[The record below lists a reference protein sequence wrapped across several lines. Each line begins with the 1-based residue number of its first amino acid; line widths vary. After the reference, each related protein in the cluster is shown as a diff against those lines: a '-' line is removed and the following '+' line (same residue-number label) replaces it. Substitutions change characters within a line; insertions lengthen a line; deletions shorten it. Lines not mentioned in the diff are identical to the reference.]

1 MVKRLARLVFLL
13 VGGYGLVLLLTWLL
27 VYHLEEAV
35 WTRKAPDELVSKQ
48 VLLRIIA
55 GSHLFPDSLEAR
67 ALGLLGDLE
76 CHLGNATE
84 AFGHYEASLTQLNE
98 ATTAENFVNV
108 LTDLSTTPSEFQR
121 GADDYRAT
129 APIRILNDEDL
140 TVTMTAEHS
149 EPNWDD
155 FEQVPRLNQA
165 QVIELR
171 DLLDEIPETPSK
183 LRQLADLCDRHQ
195 RQIAA
200 LQALPHP
207 LLPANAD
214 DYDSISHLSSFIPLL
229 VLDALHQAQSGHMED
244 ARRSF
249 DAAYL
254 LLIDIEQRPRLLTVL
269 ITVSYRTNIAK
280 LLECASGATLRPLFT
295 MEHSLPLSFLQ
306 QAMAGEYQSSKR
318 LIISSMPG
326 TDLAAQRLRVLV
338 LEKQA
343 SYWRSCIQNPL
354 AIPPQVP
361 IEDIMA
367 TFFFE
372 NRRAFMRIDP
382 TSYADGQRFA
392 GIIEQL
398 SSELVHRLAVSA
410 QGRFAEDFTE
420 LSQRETALYSNS
432 GGGIQR

>member
-27 VYHLEEAV
+27 VCHLEEAV
-35 WTRKAPDELVSKQ
+35 WTRQAPKELVPNRG
-48 VLLRIIA
+48 LLRVTA
-55 GSHLFPDSLEAR
+55 GSKLFPAALEAR

-84 AFGHYEASLTQLNE
+84 AFGHYKASLTRLNE
-98 ATTAENFVNV
+98 TTTAENFVNV
-108 LTDLSTTPSEFQR
+108 LTNLGTTPSDFQR

-129 APIRILNDEDL
+129 APIQILNDEDL
-140 TVTMTAEHS
+140 AVTITAEHS
-149 EPNWDD
+149 EANWDD
-155 FEQVPRLNQA
+155 FEQVPRLTES

-171 DLLDEIPETPSK
+171 DLLDEIPESPSK
-183 LRQLADLCDRHQ
+183 LTQLADLCDRHQ

-200 LQALPHP
+200 LRALPHP

-214 DYDSISHLSSFIPLL
+214 DYDSTSDIGSFVPLL
-229 VLDALHQAQSGHMED
+229 VLDALHQSQSGHLED

-254 LLIDIEQRPRLLTVL
+254 LLIDIEQRPRVLTVL
-269 ITVSYRTNIAK
+269 ITLSSRTRIAK

-295 MEHSLPLSFLQ
+295 IGHSLPLSFLQ
-306 QAMAGEYQSSKR
+306 QAMVGEYQSSKR
-318 LIISSMPG
+318 LIISSVPG
-326 TDLAAQRLRVLV
+326 ADLAAQRLRLLV

-343 SYWRSCIQNPL
+343 SYWRSCIRNPSV
-354 AIPPQVP
+354 IPPQVP
-361 IEDIMA
+361 IEDFMA

-372 NRRAFMRIDP
+372 NRREFMRIDP
-382 TSYADGQRFA
+382 ASYTDGQRFA

-398 SSELVHRLAVSA
+398 ASELLHRLAVSYP
-410 QGRFAEDFTE
+410 GRFAEDFAE
-420 LSQRETALYSNS
+420 LRAREAALY
-432 GGGIQR
+432 

>member
-1 MVKRLARLVFLL
+1 MVKRLARLALL
-13 VGGYGLVLLLTWLL
+13 LAGGYGLVLLLAWLL
-27 VYHLEEAV
+27 ICLLEEAV

-76 CHLGNATE
+76 YHLGNATE
-84 AFGHYEASLTQLNE
+84 AFGHYKASLTRFNE
-98 ATTAENFVNV
+98 TTTAENLVDV
-108 LTDLSTTPSEFQR
+108 LTNFSTTPSDFQR

-129 APIRILNDEDL
+129 APIGVLNDEDL
-140 TVTMTAEHS
+140 AVTITAEHS
-149 EPNWDD
+149 EANWDD
-155 FEQVPRLNQA
+155 FEQVPRLTEA

-183 LRQLADLCDRHQ
+183 LSQLADLCDRHQ

-200 LQALPHP
+200 LRTLAHP

-214 DYDSISHLSSFIPLL
+214 DYDSISHIGSFVPLL
-229 VLDALHQAQSGHMED
+229 VLDALHQSQSGHLEA

-254 LLIDIEQRPRLLTVL
+254 LLIDIEKRPRVLTTL

-280 LLECASGATLRPLFT
+280 LLECTGGATLRPLFT

-306 QAMAGEYQSSKR
+306 QAMAGEYQYSKR

-343 SYWRSCIQNPL
+343 SYWRSCIQNPS

-361 IEDIMA
+361 IENIMA

-392 GIIEQL
+392 GLIEQL
-398 SSELVHRLAVSA
+398 TSELVHRLAVSY

-420 LSQRETALYSNS
+420 LRARETALYWTS
-432 GGGIQR
+432 GTGIQR